1 MKELELLKKKL
12 AREVAARKEAERIL
26 EFKANELHQANT
38 ELKRLNHSLEET
50 VMKRT
55 AQLAESHEKL
65 HHLLSSVGDII
76 FDINV
81 AGEFIYMNPVAERIL
96 GYKAEELIGS
106 HFSILVDEEFQE
118 KVNSFY
124 QKQLEERERTSY
136 LQFLAVRKDGTKVW
150 LGQRVEMHFNKGGEV
165 RISAVARDVQQLVDA
180 TKALE
185 NSEEKYRGLIE
196 GMELGLLE
204 VNNDG
209 RIIKAYDRFCE
220 MVGYSASELVDQD
233 PIELFVKPEHVPILE
248 NEEVQREK
256 GETGVYE
263 VQLRK
268 RNGEYI
274 WVIISG
280 APFYNSQGE
289 KMGTMG
295 IHLDIT
301 EHKKLERKL
310 QEARDIAEEAR
321 QAEKNFLAKMSHEM
335 RTPLNAIIGMSNL
348 LSMDSTAGKHHE
360 YVQDIQ
366 YAGNLLLGLIT
377 DVLDISKIE
386 AGELSLNP
394 IDVDVRYLVS
404 MLVKTLEYKAKDG
417 GVELSYE
424 VKEDVPEVL
433 ELDRNI
439 LNQVL
444 LNLIGNAIKFTPQ
457 GSIHVSV
464 KSEHSQSD
472 KYLLS
477 FTIADT
483 GRGIDKSQLNTIFEK
498 YKQEHQLRAD
508 ALRGTGLGLPI
519 CKELVELHGGT
530 ISVES
535 QMGKGST
542 FKFTLLATQM
552 ANQQVFANAVV
563 EEGTLQE
570 VAHDIKLL
578 VAEDNFMNQK
588 YLGSLLEQWGM
599 KYDLAN
605 NGEEAVNFANK
616 GDYDLILMDM
626 QMPIMDGYDAVA
638 SIRKASKNKNTPIV
652 ALTASAVLDEKR
664 KAFTVGVDYHLTKP
678 FTPKQ
683 LIQVI
688 KSQAKGTS
696 QEAKEAEQPESENPF
711 AALNLPDQVSAET
724 MFELYDADLEHAHLV
739 VSIFVKTISDEL
751 GVLRQLAEGSDLPG
765 VRKWLHKMK
774 PSISM
779 VGFSELAG
787 QLIQLEENSQKAETF
802 DAIADELSA
811 LHQNLNEHRDSAVKT
826 VEVLD
831 VELQK

>member
-12 AREVAARKEAERIL
+12 VREVAARKEAERIL
-26 EFKANELHQANT
+26 EFKANELHQANL

-96 GYKAEELIGS
+96 GYKAEELVGS
-106 HFSILVDEEFQE
+106 HYSILVDEKYQDE
-118 KVNSFY
+118 VNTFY
-124 QKQLEERERTSY
+124 QNQLEEKRRTSY
-136 LQFLAVRKDGTKVW
+136 LQFLAVRKDGSKVW
-150 LGQRVEMHFNKGGEV
+150 LGQRVEMQFSDEGDV

-180 TKALE
+180 RKALE
-185 NSEEKYRGLIE
+185 SSEEKYRGLIE

-204 VNNDG
+204 VNNEG
-209 RIIKAYDRFCE
+209 RILKAYDRFCQ
-220 MVGYSASELVDQD
+220 MVGYSASELVGKD
-233 PIELFVKPEHVPILE
+233 PIELFIKPEHVPILE
-248 NEEVQREK
+248 NEDARRER

-268 RNGEYI
+268 RSGEFI

-280 APFYNSQGE
+280 APFYNAQGE

-301 EHKKLERKL
+301 EHKKLERNL
-310 QEARDIAEEAR
+310 QEARDMAEEAR

-348 LSMDSTAGKHHE
+348 LSMDAPAEKHYE

-377 DVLDISKIE
+377 DVLDISKID

-394 IDVDVRYLVS
+394 IDVDIRYLVS
-404 MLVKTLEYKAKDG
+404 MLIKTLEYKAKDG
-417 GVELSYE
+417 GIELGYE
-424 VKEDVPEVL
+424 IEEAIPDLL

-444 LNLIGNAIKFTPQ
+444 MNLIGNAIKFTHQ
-457 GSIHVSV
+457 GSIHLHVGTENIQDG
-464 KSEHSQSD
+464 KF
-472 KYLLS
+472 LLS
-477 FTIADT
+477 FTITDT
-483 GRGIDKSQLNTIFEK
+483 GRGIKESQLNTIFEK

-535 QMGKGST
+535 EIGKGST
-542 FKFTLLATQM
+542 FKFTILASQIASQQEL
-552 ANQQVFANAVV
+552 ANTVI
-563 EEGTLQE
+563 EEGTLKE
-570 VAHDIKLL
+570 VVGQIRLL

-588 YLGSLLEQWGM
+588 YLGSLLNQWGM

-605 NGEEAVNFANK
+605 NGQEAVDFAVK
-616 GDYDLILMDM
+616 ESYDLILMDM
-626 QMPIMDGYDAVA
+626 QMPIMDGYDAVS
-638 SIRKASKNKNTPIV
+638 SIRKASKNKHTPIV

-688 KSQAKGTS
+688 KSQTKVASGEHNDGEKL
-696 QEAKEAEQPESENPF
+696 ESENPF
-711 AALNLPDQVSAET
+711 AALNLPEKVNAET
-724 MFELYDADLEHAHLV
+724 MFELYDDDLEHAHLV
-739 VSIFVKTISDEL
+739 TSIFVKTIGDEL
-751 GVLRQLAEGSDLPG
+751 LQLKAVQEGKDLSG
-765 VRKWLHKMK
+765 ARKWLHKMK

-779 VGFSELAG
+779 VGFSELANE
-787 QLIQLEENSQKAETF
+787 LIAVEENSQKAIAFE
-802 DAIADELSA
+802 AIEDELST
-811 LHQNLNEHRDSAVKT
+811 LYQNLDEHRDLAEKT
-826 VEVLD
+826 AEVLN